1 MNVGFVVMMIAVG
14 AAAIALWIDVRFPG
28 IAPRNARGILIHAAL
43 AVAAGQL
50 LAPAGL
56 RFLTELE
63 SYALTLVGVFGVAFP
78 AIVYALLVGLWTIR
92 NAQNFLGGGLHR

>member
-1 MNVGFVVMMIAVG
+1 VSVGLVVMLIAVG

-28 IAPRNARGILIHAAL
+28 IAPREARGILLHAVL

-50 LAPAGL
+50 LVPPTL

-63 SYALTLVGVFGVAFP
+63 SAPLILAGVFGVAFP
-78 AIVYALLVGLWTIR
+78 TIIYALLVGVWTIKT
-92 NAQNFLGGGLHR
+92 AQSHLGGLR